1 MTIAQ
6 MMTTNPQ
13 AAQAGDSLRQV
24 AARMEAGNFGSM
36 PVLDGGKLVGVVTD
50 RDIAVRGV
58 AKGLSPDEPVRSVMT
73 PDPVCV
79 GLDCGIQEAA
89 QLMQDRQIRRLY
101 VTDGDALVGVIA
113 LADLVGGAGDK
124 LAGQTIEKISQG

>member
-6 MMTTNPQ
+6 IMTTNPE
-13 AAQAGDSLRQV
+13 AAQAGDTLRQV
-24 AARMEAGNFGSM
+24 AARMAAGNFGSV
-36 PVLDGGKLVGVVTD
+36 PVLDGGRLAGVVTD

-79 GLDCGIQEAA
+79 GPDCGIQEAA

-101 VTDGDALVGVIA
+101 VTDDDALVGVVA

-124 LAGQTIEKISQG
+124 LAGQTIEKISEG

>member
-6 MMTTNPQ
+6 MMTKNPES
-13 AAQAGDSLRQV
+13 AEAGETLRQV
-24 AARMEAGNFGSM
+24 AARMEAGNFGSV
-36 PVLDGGKLVGVVTD
+36 PVLDGGKMVGVVTD

-58 AKGLSPDEPVRSVMT
+58 ARGLAPDEPVRSVMT

-101 VTDGDALVGVIA
+101 VTDNDALVGVIA
-113 LADLVGGAGDK
+113 LADLVGGAGDQ
-124 LAGQTIEKISQG
+124 LAGQTIEKISEG